1 LSESA
6 AARTAPTTVCRSAQR
21 KSLFAFSIE
30 ERISMTEY
38 MELSERSREILR
50 SVILA
55 YIESHEPVGSRTV
68 SKQFDL
74 GLSPATIRN
83 AMADLEESGF
93 LFQPHTSAGR
103 LPTEVGLRY
112 YVDCLLEREGLSW
125 GDQVAIEEGF
135 RGMAE
140 DLESTLRKA
149 VRLLADYSGHVAV
162 VSAPR
167 LTGTCLR
174 HIEFVRIRP
183 TVVLVIMVSDTAIVQ
198 NRLAKT
204 EIDLSEQRLEAISRY
219 INSKLLHMSL
229 EEAKSSIMKEL
240 EAEKRVFDVLLKDLL
255 DRRIEAEER
264 GEIFIGGRLNLL
276 DQPEFSSAGRLRG
289 LLKALEDKTALI
301 TLLDRCME
309 SGAVQIFIGS
319 EGLGY
324 DVPDCGM
331 VLAPYA
337 GSDYPLGSL
346 GVVGPMRMN
355 YARVI
360 SLVEYTAQILSERLK
375 ES

>member
-1 LSESA
+1 
-6 AARTAPTTVCRSAQR
+6 
-21 KSLFAFSIE
+21 
-30 ERISMTEY
+30 MTEY
-38 MELSERSREILR
+38 VELSGRSKEILR

-55 YIESHEPVGSRTV
+55 YIETHEPVGSRTV
-68 SKQFDL
+68 SKQFKL

-83 AMADLEESGF
+83 AMADLEESGL

-103 LPTEVGLRY
+103 LPTEAGLRY
-112 YVDCLLEREGLSW
+112 YVDYLLEREGLSW
-125 GDQVAIEEGF
+125 GDQVAIEEGL

-140 DLESTLRKA
+140 DLESILRKA
-149 VRLLADYSGHVAV
+149 VRLLAEYSGHVAV

-183 TVVLVIMVSDTAIVQ
+183 MVVLVITVSDNAIVQ

-204 EIDLSEQRLEAISRY
+204 EIDLSEQRLEIISRY
-219 INSKLLHMSL
+219 INSKLVHMSL
-229 EEAKSSIMKEL
+229 EEARSSIIREL
-240 EAEKRVFDVLLKDLL
+240 EEEKKIFDVLLKDFL

-301 TLLDRCME
+301 TLLDKCME
-309 SGAVQIFIGS
+309 SSGVQIYIGS

-337 GSDYPLGSL
+337 GNDYPLGSL

-360 SLVEYTAQILSERLK
+360 SLVEYTAQILSERVK